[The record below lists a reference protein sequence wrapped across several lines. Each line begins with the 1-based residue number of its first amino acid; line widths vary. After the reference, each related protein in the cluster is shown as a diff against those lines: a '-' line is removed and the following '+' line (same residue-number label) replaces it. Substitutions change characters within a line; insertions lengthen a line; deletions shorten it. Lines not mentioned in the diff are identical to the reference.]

1 MYILVEGCRSLPAWE
16 TKTQPGQSLP
26 SGRAGNEKPIP
37 CRVARDWK
45 IELGPTMADM
55 WTHRKFVSARI
66 PFFSFFLPH
75 LIAIENCD
83 QDKIFNP
90 KNIETNLC
98 RLTAPII
105 SMLPYTRIYAQ
116 NFILQFMSI
125 MTMVQMN
132 ASRMYLTGTVDV
144 R

>member
-1 MYILVEGCRSLPAWE
+1 MEKDYVRTGKVCQDRCSDARLRSFVYILVEGCRSLPAWE

-26 SGRAGNEKPIP
+26 SGRAGNEKLIP

-66 PFFSFFLPH
+66 PFLFFFLPH

-83 QDKIFNP
+83 QPQKYRDQ
-90 KNIETNLC
+90 
-98 RLTAPII
+98 
-105 SMLPYTRIYAQ
+105 S
-116 NFILQFMSI
+116 
-125 MTMVQMN
+125 V
-132 ASRMYLTGTVDV
+132 
-144 R
+144 